1 MGIIMFEYVLLGIVI
16 VAALYAVKAYNS
28 LVAGRNSVENAWRQI
43 DVQLKR
49 RLDLIPNLVET
60 VKGFMAHEKDV
71 LIQVTEARTR
81 AYNAGSRSESI
92 ESNNLLSNATA
103 NLLAVM
109 ENYPDIKSQGNVSD
123 LTEEL
128 TTTENKV
135 AFARQHYNDIA
146 TTQNNRVQQFP
157 SNLFASLF
165 NFSLEELWELDEAT
179 REASQDAP
187 KVSFGS

>member
-1 MGIIMFEYVLLGIVI
+1 MTEYIVLALVI
-16 VAALYAVKAYNS
+16 LTALYAIKVYNS
-28 LVAGRNSVENAWRQI
+28 LVSGRNSVENAWRQI

-71 LIQVTEARTR
+71 LTQVTEARTR
-81 AYNAGSRSESI
+81 AYNAGSRSEAI

-109 ENYPDIKSQGNVSD
+109 ENYPDIKAQGNVSD

-135 AFARQHYNDIA
+135 AFSRQHYNDV
-146 TTQNNRVQQFP
+146 TTNQNNRVQQFP
-157 SNLFASLF
+157 SNLVANLFKFA
-165 NFSLEELWELDEAT
+165 LEELWELDEAT
-179 REASQDAP
+179 RQEAQDAP
-187 KVSFGS
+187 KVSF

>member
-1 MGIIMFEYVLLGIVI
+1 MFEYIVLGLLAL
-16 VAALYAVKAYNS
+16 VAIYAVMAYNN
-28 LVAGRNSVENAWRQI
+28 LVSGRNNVENAWRQI

-49 RLDLIPNLVET
+49 RLDLIPNLVES

-71 LIQVTEARTR
+71 LTQVTEARTR
-81 AYNAGSRSESI
+81 AYQASDRAEAI

-109 ENYPDIKSQGNVSD
+109 ENYPDLKSQDNVRD
-123 LTEEL
+123 LTEQL

-135 AFARQHYNDIA
+135 AFARQHYNDVA

-157 SNLFASLF
+157 SNIFANLFKF
-165 NFSLEELWELDEAT
+165 KMEELWELDEAT
-179 REASQDAP
+179 RAAAQDAP
-187 KVSFGS
+187 KVSLT

>member
-1 MGIIMFEYVLLGIVI
+1 MTEYIVLGFVI
-16 VAALYAVKAYNS
+16 LTVLYAIKVYNN
-28 LVAGRNSVENAWRQI
+28 LVSGRNSVENAWRQI

-71 LIQVTEARTR
+71 LTQVTEARTR
-81 AYNAGSRSESI
+81 AYNAESRGESI
-92 ESNNLLSNATA
+92 KSNNLLSNATA

-135 AFARQHYNDIA
+135 AFARQHYNDV
-146 TTQNNRVQQFP
+146 TTNQNNRIQQFP
-157 SNLFASLF
+157 SNLIASLF
-165 NFSLEELWELDEAT
+165 KFALEDLWELDDTT
-179 REASQDAP
+179 RKAAQDAP
-187 KVSFGS
+187 KVSF